1 MSGSVT
7 LPTTGCAVDGWRGA
21 QAGLIQSVLWRLD
34 VPAATIALRLR
45 IPFAGTAIT
54 PVAPLTFTSGKRYF
68 AYFLGTCSGGTF
80 DFIIHVTP

>member
-1 MSGSVT
+1 VQLTAGGVPKLALSN
-7 LPTTGCAVDGWRGA
+7 PYFGA
-21 QAGLIQSVLWRLD
+21 STCR
-34 VPAATIALRLR
+34 PRRIALRLR

>member
-1 MSGSVT
+1 
-7 LPTTGCAVDGWRGA
+7 
-21 QAGLIQSVLWRLD
+21 